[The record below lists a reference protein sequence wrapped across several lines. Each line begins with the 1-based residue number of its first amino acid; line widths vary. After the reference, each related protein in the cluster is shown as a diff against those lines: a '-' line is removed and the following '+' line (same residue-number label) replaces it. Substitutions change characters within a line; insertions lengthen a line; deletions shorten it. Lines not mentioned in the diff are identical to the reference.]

1 MEYRRPDI
9 SAAILHLLFKTKGR
23 CIYESNLLTL
33 VYENLYM
40 KVVKNVARQYLIN
53 EFKTWIHVQVN
64 NMIHINAFSADY
76 QQLIYDWKESY

>member
-1 MEYRRPDI
+1 
-9 SAAILHLLFKTKGR
+9 
-23 CIYESNLLTL
+23 
-33 VYENLYM
+33 M

-64 NMIHINAFSADY
+64 NMIHINALSADY

>member
-1 MEYRRPDI
+1 M
-9 SAAILHLLFKTKGR
+9 L
-23 CIYESNLLTL
+23 
-33 VYENLYM
+33 
-40 KVVKNVARQYLIN
+40 RQYLIN